1 MRIVIKFEWKLIV
14 MLQPGPT
21 TLTGVCLA
29 KLTWQTIHNSYVTCI
44 FCIQILKEKNN
55 IWRMEK
61 TCDAA
66 LADIEEYF
74 RQYNKLGELG
84 RGKFGTVFH
93 VQQIENGK
101 FFASKHIR

>member
-1 MRIVIKFEWKLIV
+1 MFGSRPVDGRCTARTAI
-14 MLQPGPT
+14 
-21 TLTGVCLA
+21 
-29 KLTWQTIHNSYVTCI
+29 
-44 FCIQILKEKNN
+44 IQDRGGARGFKQIRRPVL
-55 IWRMEK
+55 EK

>member
-1 MRIVIKFEWKLIV
+1 
-14 MLQPGPT
+14 
-21 TLTGVCLA
+21 
-29 KLTWQTIHNSYVTCI
+29 
-44 FCIQILKEKNN
+44 
-55 IWRMEK
+55 MEK